1 MIIMG
6 KEHENKISSA
16 MQPIFAF
23 IYAVFIYNRHY
34 HLWAFQH
41 MLKIVIRCGHASED
55 VSENI
60 LKVTYL

>member
-23 IYAVFIYNRHY
+23 VYTVLMYNRHN

-41 MLKIVIRCGHASED
+41 MLTIVIRYGHASED

>member
-1 MIIMG
+1 MIKMG
-6 KEHENKISSA
+6 KEHENKISLA
-16 MQPIFAF
+16 MQAIFSF
-23 IYAVFIYNRHY
+23 VYAVFIYNRHN

-41 MLKIVIRCGHASED
+41 MLTIVIRCGHASED

>member
-1 MIIMG
+1 MLIMG
-6 KEHENKISSA
+6 KKHENKISSA

-23 IYAVFIYNRHY
+23 VYAVFIYNRHS

-41 MLKIVIRCGHASED
+41 TLTIVICYRHASED

>member
-1 MIIMG
+1 MLIMG
-6 KEHENKISSA
+6 KKHENKISSA

-23 IYAVFIYNRHY
+23 AYAVFIYNRHN

-41 MLKIVIRCGHASED
+41 TLTIVIRCGHASED